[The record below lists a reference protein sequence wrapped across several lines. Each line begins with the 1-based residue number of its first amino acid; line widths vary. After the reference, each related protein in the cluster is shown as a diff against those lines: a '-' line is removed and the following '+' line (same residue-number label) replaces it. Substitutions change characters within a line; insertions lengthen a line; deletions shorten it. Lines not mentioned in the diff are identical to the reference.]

1 MEKFIVNMDEQHLFD
16 FLLYHA
22 YSKFS
27 GFLVNILGFA
37 VAIMGLLMYF
47 TGKITQHQIAFFAV
61 AAVVFLAM
69 MPLQLK
75 LRAKNQIKANMEF
88 NQPVEYIFDE
98 ILGIDR
104 VIGDETKHYSWTEI
118 QRGVVTPKCIGLY
131 FGSEDAL
138 ILPKKD
144 FGSAFLPVFEMT
156 AKNLGKNHIRLN

>member
-1 MEKFIVNMDEQHLFD
+1 MQKITVKMDEQHLFD

-47 TGKITQHQIAFFAV
+47 TGRITQHQIAFFAV
-61 AAVVFLAM
+61 AAIVFLSM
-69 MPLQLK
+69 IPIQLK
-75 LRAKNQIKANMEF
+75 VRAKKQIKANLDY

-98 ILGIDR
+98 NLGIEQ
-104 VIGDETKHYSWTEI
+104 VIGDETKHFPWREL

-131 FGSEDAL
+131 YGPEEAL

-144 FGSAFLPVFEMT
+144 FGDSFLPVFEMT
-156 AKNLGKNHIRLN
+156 AKNLGKNHYSLS